1 MNRLPR
7 KREISGKHREKNPV
21 NPVKKE
27 SIGIGSDH
35 RGFKLKEKLK
45 EFLIQQRHKVTDFG
59 VYSEARA
66 DYPIIAFKLARH
78 IKGVSKIKSPKLDY
92 GILIC
97 GSGLG
102 MSIAANKVKGIR
114 AALCSTPEMARRAR
128 QHNNANVL
136 VLSADFTK
144 FLRAKEIVN
153 VFLAEQFLGERH
165 KTRINQISN
174 YEKKNK

>member
-1 MNRLPR
+1 MKRLPR
-7 KREISGKHREKNPV
+7 KHEIEGKHREKNPV

-35 RGFKLKEKLK
+35 RGYILKEKLK
-45 EFLIQQRHKVTDFG
+45 TFLTKQGYKVTDFG
-59 VYSEARA
+59 VFSEERA
-66 DYPIIAFKLARH
+66 DYPLVAFELAKH
-78 IKGVSKIKSPKLDY
+78 IKGVAKIKSPKLNF

-114 AALCSTPEMARRAR
+114 AALCLTPEFAQRSR

-136 VLSADFTK
+136 VLAADFTSAK
-144 FLRAKEIVN
+144 KAEKIVKAFLTEPFA
-153 VFLAEQFLGERH
+153 QGRH
-165 KTRINQISN
+165 KTRIHQISK
-174 YEKKNK
+174 YENKK